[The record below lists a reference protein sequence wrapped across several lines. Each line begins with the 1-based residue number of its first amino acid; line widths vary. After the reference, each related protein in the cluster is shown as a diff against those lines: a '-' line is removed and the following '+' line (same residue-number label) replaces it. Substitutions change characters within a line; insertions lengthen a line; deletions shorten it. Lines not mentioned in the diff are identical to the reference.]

1 MSKQACRL
9 AFAAILALTWPAVL
23 EAAEMSAVQATEEQ
37 VTAQPA
43 ASATPA
49 SSTSSPPAPSMD
61 DLGRMLGYMVLV
73 GCLAFFSYYFLKHGL
88 PLYRARNSGEKK
100 LHVLEMKSLGNRQFL
115 LVVGYEDQR
124 LLLGVTPGKIDYLC
138 PLDSAQSMTS
148 DFSAMLSKTTH
159 QEA

>member
-1 MSKQACRL
+1 MRKQAWRL
-9 AFAAILALTWPAVL
+9 AFVAILALTWPAVIK
-23 EAAEMSAVQATEEQ
+23 AAEMSAVQATEEQ

-43 ASATPA
+43 SSATPD
-49 SSTSSPPAPSMD
+49 SSATSPPAPSMD
-61 DLGRMLGYMVLV
+61 DLGRMLGYVVLV
-73 GCLAFFSYYFLKHGL
+73 GCLVFFSYYFLKHGL

-138 PLDSAQSMTS
+138 PLDSAQALNP
-148 DFSAMLSKTTH
+148 DFSAMLAKTTN
-159 QEA
+159 QQA

>member
-49 SSTSSPPAPSMD
+49 
-61 DLGRMLGYMVLV
+61 
-73 GCLAFFSYYFLKHGL
+73 
-88 PLYRARNSGEKK
+88 
-100 LHVLEMKSLGNRQFL
+100 
-115 LVVGYEDQR
+115 
-124 LLLGVTPGKIDYLC
+124 
-138 PLDSAQSMTS
+138 
-148 DFSAMLSKTTH
+148 
-159 QEA
+159 

>member
-1 MSKQACRL
+1 MRKQACRL
-9 AFAAILALTWPAVL
+9 AFAAILALTWPAVM

-49 SSTSSPPAPSMD
+49 SSTSSPPAPSLD
-61 DLGRMLGYMVLV
+61 DLGRMLGYVVLV
-73 GCLAFFSYYFLKHGL
+73 GCLVFFSYYFLKHGL

-138 PLDSAQSMTS
+138 PLDSAQALNP
-148 DFSAMLSKTTH
+148 DFSAMLAKTTN
-159 QEA
+159 QQA